1 MSKQWMSLVGALW
14 LQSMAGTNTNF
25 PAYSS
30 QIKKLLSISQ
40 IQLNNLAFA
49 SDAGKL
55 LGWFAGIAANYLPL
69 WLVLLIGS
77 ILGLIGY
84 GVQYLFL
91 TNHINS
97 LSYWHVFSLTFL
109 AGNSICWINTVS
121 YIVSIQNFPLD
132 RQIAVGI
139 STSYI
144 SLSAKIVTDI
154 VDVVNVYAPSK
165 RAETYLLMNSVL
177 PLFFAIVVAPVIR
190 EMKIDKSRKLSDGFR
205 VMFVITIATG
215 IYAVFTSVK
224 PAISKLLPSLLSL
237 IGMVIFLLLP
247 IVVPLVENMKE
258 HWHGKCWIRRDPRIC
273 DLSKLEEDVKTPEEV
288 IKEDS
293 DVGFEVMEEI
303 GAKRMLMK
311 LDFWL
316 YFFAYLFGGTL
327 GLVYLNNLGQIA
339 DTRGF
344 TETSSLVSL
353 SSSFGFFGRLL
364 PSLFDYLFSSSF
376 NAFNAKAILERML
389 IVGCSKIYGAA
400 CYADLSSDY
409 YEKSCP
415 KAMYTIKN
423 AVANAV
429 TNERRMGASLLRLHF
444 HDCFGCDASVLLDDT
459 TDFTGEKSAKP
470 NSNSIRGF
478 DVIDKI
484 KSQIEK
490 LCPGIVSCADI
501 IAVAARDS
509 VVLLGG
515 PSWTVEL
522 GRRDSTTASLDT
534 ANSDIPSPS
543 LDLNDLI
550 TNFANKGF
558 TAKEMVALSGGHTI
572 GKAQCTTFR
581 ARVYNETNID
591 SSLATSLKSNCPS
604 TGGDDTLSSLDATT
618 PVLFDN
624 HFYKNL
630 VNNKGILHSDQQL
643 YSGGSTDSQVKS
655 YSTNPIAFDADF
667 AKAMV
672 KLGNLSPLTGTN
684 GQIRTNCRKIN

>member
-190 EMKIDKSRKLSDGFR
+190 EMKIDKSRKLSNGFR

-273 DLSKLEEDVKTPEEV
+273 DLSKLEEDVKTREEV
-288 IKEDS
+288 IKEDN

-364 PSLFDYLFSSSF
+364 PSLFDYLFSRSKYAISRPATIGLTLAPMTG
-376 NAFNAKAILERML
+376 AFFLLLNNSHISLYISTAIIGICTGAITSISVSQTTELFGTKNFGVNHN
-389 IVGCSKIYGAA
+389 IV
-400 CYADLSSDY
+400 
-409 YEKSCP
+409 
-415 KAMYTIKN
+415 
-423 AVANAV
+423 VANIPIGSFIFGDLAAMLYRKKE
-429 TNERRMGASLLRLHF
+429 NSLGSCLGIK
-444 HDCFGCDASVLLDDT
+444 CF
-459 TDFTGEKSAKP
+459 
-470 NSNSIRGF
+470 
-478 DVIDKI
+478 
-484 KSQIEK
+484 Q
-490 LCPGIVSCADI
+490 
-501 IAVAARDS
+501 
-509 VVLLGG
+509 
-515 PSWTVEL
+515 
-522 GRRDSTTASLDT
+522 
-534 ANSDIPSPS
+534 
-543 LDLNDLI
+543 
-550 TNFANKGF
+550 
-558 TAKEMVALSGGHTI
+558 
-572 GKAQCTTFR
+572 TTF
-581 ARVYNETNID
+581 IIWGCLC
-591 SSLATSLKSNCPS
+591 SLGTCLA
-604 TGGDDTLSSLDATT
+604 
-618 PVLFDN
+618 F
-624 HFYKNL
+624 
-630 VNNKGILHSDQQL
+630 ILHRRTQKFYTHL
-643 YSGGSTDSQVKS
+643 RGG
-655 YSTNPIAFDADF
+655 Y
-667 AKAMV
+667 
-672 KLGNLSPLTGTN
+672 
-684 GQIRTNCRKIN
+684 

>member
-177 PLFFAIVVAPVIR
+177 PLFFSIVVAPVIR

-364 PSLFDYLFSSSF
+364 PSLFDYLFSRCKF
-376 NAFNAKAILERML
+376 LFTYLF
-389 IVGCSKIYGAA
+389 KI
-400 CYADLSSDY
+400 C
-409 YEKSCP
+409 
-415 KAMYTIKN
+415 
-423 AVANAV
+423 
-429 TNERRMGASLLRLHF
+429 
-444 HDCFGCDASVLLDDT
+444 
-459 TDFTGEKSAKP
+459 
-470 NSNSIRGF
+470 
-478 DVIDKI
+478 
-484 KSQIEK
+484 
-490 LCPGIVSCADI
+490 
-501 IAVAARDS
+501 
-509 VVLLGG
+509 
-515 PSWTVEL
+515 
-522 GRRDSTTASLDT
+522 
-534 ANSDIPSPS
+534 
-543 LDLNDLI
+543 
-550 TNFANKGF
+550 
-558 TAKEMVALSGGHTI
+558 
-572 GKAQCTTFR
+572 
-581 ARVYNETNID
+581 
-591 SSLATSLKSNCPS
+591 
-604 TGGDDTLSSLDATT
+604 
-618 PVLFDN
+618 
-624 HFYKNL
+624 
-630 VNNKGILHSDQQL
+630 
-643 YSGGSTDSQVKS
+643 
-655 YSTNPIAFDADF
+655 
-667 AKAMV
+667 
-672 KLGNLSPLTGTN
+672 
-684 GQIRTNCRKIN
+684 